1 VAARCLNLSVREAL
15 LLSPGEF
22 SDMLAAVSP
31 PKRDES
37 PVWAEGDD

>member
-1 VAARCLNLSVREAL
+1 MSVREAL

-31 PKRDES
+31 PKRNDA
-37 PVWAEGDD
+37 PAWAEGDD